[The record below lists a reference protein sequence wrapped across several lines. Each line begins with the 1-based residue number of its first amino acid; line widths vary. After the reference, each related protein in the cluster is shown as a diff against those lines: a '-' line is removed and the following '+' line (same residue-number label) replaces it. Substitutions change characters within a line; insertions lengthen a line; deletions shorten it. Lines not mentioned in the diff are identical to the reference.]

1 MNTRESARKRVHG
14 AFHRWVS
21 DLPINERNA
30 HAGVAAI
37 LCEPEGPDTAEAE
50 PIEGDARTAS
60 EEAPDPEAESQQQ
73 SDEPEPPPAVDCSDW
88 YAVLQINRNAD
99 AETIHRVY
107 RIMAARFHPDNPRT
121 GNVERFLL
129 MKRAYHVL
137 SDPERRAAYDALYC
151 EAERKPLPVFE
162 LKEFIDGVDGEKNRR
177 LGVLSLLYHH
187 RRINVTKAGVSLLE
201 LEQRMALPREYLEF
215 TLWYLR
221 ARGLVTFE
229 DNSDY
234 AVTADGVDYAEGQLR
249 TNGLVRQLLEA
260 GPVVDTG
267 EPASAE
273 RTTQIPTRD

>member
-1 MNTRESARKRVHG
+1 
-14 AFHRWVS
+14 
-21 DLPINERNA
+21 L
-30 HAGVAAI
+30 AI
-37 LCEPEGPDTAEAE
+37 AQEPDVQDAAEAE
-50 PIEGDARTAS
+50 KIAGAFADAA
-60 EEAPDPEAESQQQ
+60 EQPPDFDEDPGQQCDDPEPQ
-73 SDEPEPPPAVDCSDW
+73 PAMDCSDW

-99 AETIHRVY
+99 SETIHRVY

-151 EAERKPLPVFE
+151 EVERKPLPIFE
-162 LKEFIDGVDGEKNRR
+162 MREFIDGVEGEKNRR

-187 RRINVTKAGVSLLE
+187 RRINVSKPGVSLLE
-201 LEQRMALPREYLEF
+201 LEQRMALPREYLAF

-221 ARGLVTFE
+221 ARGLVSFE

-249 TNGLVRQLLEA
+249 TNTLVRQLLEA
-260 GPVVDTG
+260 APTVDG
-267 EPASAE
+267 SEM
-273 RTTQIPTRD
+273 PTEA